1 MVRKSIMTM
10 NRRMLLA
17 LSLLITA
24 SLLLAS
30 CSQGSKRG
38 DGKNLPASTGQ
49 PYEVLLEG
57 DTLGIVKEML
67 TEDVDILPQPEP
79 MCDVISVKRG
89 KVRGSYLLMRTRVV
103 VDIDSCYKGYSF
115 KVSHDENATP
125 QTIIRIKAPSKYE
138 LQDQISARALRDTI
152 YATEQRH
159 LASVIKQNPE
169 KQQLVRRLFGINI
182 KIPAQLDASKE
193 GRDFLW
199 LSNNASRGMQN
210 LIFIRVREP
219 WDLAPP
225 LKVERRQDFTS
236 EYDSRFF
243 EEMKGALDSTLRK
256 NMVGETDDMY
266 MQLSDFR
273 RLNDK
278 ISQGLWEMKGDAM
291 GGPYRLTRWS
301 LANGKGTVFIIAFV
315 YAPEMKK
322 RNLMKQLEAVMS
334 TAHRAADK

>member
-1 MVRKSIMTM
+1 M

-24 SLLLAS
+24 NLFLAS

-67 TEDVDILPQPEP
+67 TENVDILPQPEP

-103 VDIDSCYKGYSF
+103 LSIGKTFSIKI
-115 KVSHDENATP
+115 SHDENATP
-125 QTIIRIKAPSKYE
+125 QNIIRIHAASVQE
-138 LQDQISARALRDTI
+138 LRDSLQQRARLLQGAI
-152 YATEQRH
+152 YDVEQKH
-159 LASVIKQNPE
+159 LAAVIRQNPE
-169 KQQLVRRLFGINI
+169 KQKLVKKLFGIDI

-193 GRDFLW
+193 AKDFLW
-199 LSNNASRGMQN
+199 LSNNAARGMQN
-210 LIFIRVREP
+210 LIFLRVNAREEKN
-219 WDLAPP
+219 AI
-225 LKVERRQDFTS
+225 
-236 EYDSRFF
+236 DS
-243 EEMKGALDSTLRK
+243 MLRK
-256 NMVGETDDMY
+256 NMVGETDNMY
-266 MQLSDFR
+266 MQ
-273 RLNDK
+273 
-278 ISQGLWEMKGDAM
+278 ISHPKMLYNNLAQGLWEMKGDAM
-291 GGPYRLTRWS
+291 GGPYRIGRVPLDED
-301 LANGKGTVFIIAFV
+301 AIYIIGFV

-334 TAHRAADK
+334 TAHRAADN